1 MQSIIQD
8 SKLQKRTRK
17 NPWFDSE
24 CRAQFCKIKT
34 ADKSEKL
41 CFEKKKN
48 YEYSKELET
57 IIKAQTDRTAFWN
70 IKKSK
75 PQQATVSA
83 VPSYK
88 WIQHF
93 TELFKDVGNPSIR
106 LIKPKEQYL
115 DNLDRPIAPTEI
127 TAAVNKM
134 KAGKAA
140 GPDGITIDVI
150 KNAYPILL
158 PALTE
163 IMNRIKES
171 KSLPSSLGKSYIIP
185 LYKGKDPTDPTDYR
199 GLALENVLY
208 KMYCNIENTR
218 LEAW

>member
-1 MQSIIQD
+1 M
-8 SKLQKRTRK
+8 
-17 NPWFDSE
+17 F
-24 CRAQFCKIKT
+24 KIKT
-34 ADKSEKL
+34 ADKSDLQALRKEKAKYKKL

-75 PQQATVSA
+75 AQQATVSA

-88 WIQHF
+88 GIKHF
-93 TELFKDVGNPSIR
+93 TELFKDNENPSIT
-106 LIKPKEQYL
+106 LIKPKEE
-115 DNLDRPIAPTEI
+115 DDLDRPIAPTEI

-150 KNAYPILL
+150 KTAYPILL
-158 PALTE
+158 PALTD
-163 IMNRIKES
+163 IMNRFKES
-171 KSLPSSLGKSYIIP
+171 KSLPSSLRKSYIIP
-185 LYKGKDPTDPTDYR
+185 LY
-199 GLALENVLY
+199 
-208 KMYCNIENTR
+208 I
-218 LEAW
+218 